1 MSHMQNR
8 SAKRTAARDCHAVAD
23 LREAAPLQCARKRL
37 RCKTTVEHVG
47 AALPLSQVNSVG
59 GSVIKFDWKTRRHA
73 EQQYAADWMR
83 RHKCSSGTY
92 WSRRD
97 AGRAAFRSLSE
108 DKQQPWIDDAVQH
121 FLRAD
126 DQDGCTPAKRGCVRN
141 EVPAALAHLPATA
154 RAVGCLLTW
163 NGTWCAECPDVR
175 AAFSEH
181 TLSVDALVCKVS
193 GSQSCQSLMQN
204 FWQCMERQCQA
215 MGFFALH
222 VRYRDFSSQR
232 DHCTFALARIHELA
246 AAVPWSCA
254 SAHLEFCSI

>member
-1 MSHMQNR
+1 MIRSHALSQAHDPPPDVKHSGNILCPQKKHCHDNEAASCWSMMYSDTRATTSVTEAAPVVANKKYDRLVATPCGGSQTSHMQNR
-8 SAKRTAARDCHAVAD
+8 SAKHTAARDCRAVAD

-108 DKQQPWIDDAVQH
+108 DKQQPWIDDAV
-121 FLRAD
+121 
-126 DQDGCTPAKRGCVRN
+126 
-141 EVPAALAHLPATA
+141 
-154 RAVGCLLTW
+154 
-163 NGTWCAECPDVR
+163 
-175 AAFSEH
+175 
-181 TLSVDALVCKVS
+181 
-193 GSQSCQSLMQN
+193 
-204 FWQCMERQCQA
+204 
-215 MGFFALH
+215 
-222 VRYRDFSSQR
+222 
-232 DHCTFALARIHELA
+232 
-246 AAVPWSCA
+246 
-254 SAHLEFCSI
+254 